1 MSRRVMVNFEALAVE
16 NEAECQVALE
26 ALERIAEMLRY
37 LDRVGEK
44 IGEDKVIEYKKY
56 LLQYREKIIKR
67 TKKARAAFEL
77 NRDLKTKRFNADV
90 RYNRTKEEKELA
102 EIYNQLRDISND
114 LSRDVIGVLGVEIE
128 LMKIMLDKKIYGD
141 GLLHIEEMLREK
153 PELNTKAFV
162 KKLEEA
168 KNIKSVTIRELV
180 YRELMKPINADLTFK
195 KIKSKAERRANSL
208 NGYIRE
214 EIKEYCRNK
223 LRENNVSEF
232 AIQDYFG
239 TREVFSATYREIVK
253 ERTRNATLKAIIK
266 AIRETGFVVDTKNN
280 IKIDRKKDIVKM
292 VAQKPSGQMAEFEVK
307 LDGKFMY
314 HFDGYEG
321 GTCTN
326 DIEPFLKILEEIYG
340 IHIVS
345 ETVYHDEPLKKLKQR
360 RFFEDSNKGRQTQ
373 D

>member
-1 MSRRVMVNFEALAVE
+1 MVNFEALAVE

-26 ALERIAEMLRY
+26 ALERITEMLRH

-153 PELNTKAFV
+153 PELNRIGKSVFAKCSNLKEVEMNRELKTIGKFAFYESGLNEILIPESVETIGEKAFYGCND
-162 KKLEEA
+162 LER
-168 KNIKSVTIRELV
+168 I
-180 YRELMKPINADLTFK
+180 
-195 KIKSKAERRANSL
+195 
-208 NGYIRE
+208 
-214 EIKEYCRNK
+214 YCRMQSKPDGWHADWN
-223 LRENNVSEF
+223 LGCSAEVVWGYNSNV
-232 AIQDYFG
+232 
-239 TREVFSATYREIVK
+239 
-253 ERTRNATLKAIIK
+253 RTN
-266 AIRETGFVVDTKNN
+266 
-280 IKIDRKKDIVKM
+280 
-292 VAQKPSGQMAEFEVK
+292 
-307 LDGKFMY
+307 
-314 HFDGYEG
+314 
-321 GTCTN
+321 
-326 DIEPFLKILEEIYG
+326 
-340 IHIVS
+340 
-345 ETVYHDEPLKKLKQR
+345 
-360 RFFEDSNKGRQTQ
+360 
-373 D
+373 